1 MGLALE
7 DEFSGMVEGEGH
19 GMEDNVRM
27 PIKEEGEDIGILAV
41 SPKEYVVDSHTMSAL
56 GNGNPD
62 EGADI
67 MDEFVENIREEA
79 FGTREQPNEI
89 DGLASLQSML
99 ERV

>member
-1 MGLALE
+1 MHLLNLIQNNQK
-7 DEFSGMVEGEGH
+7 FSRLSFSNEK
-19 GMEDNVRM
+19 D
-27 PIKEEGEDIGILAV
+27 L
-41 SPKEYVVDSHTMSAL
+41 S
-56 GNGNPD
+56 
-62 EGADI
+62 DI